1 MRKCPNCGKEVKEND
16 KFCGWC
22 GKKLPL
28 VLTEEEKKQVQEIK
42 ERAKKEDEKIKK
54 EKEGEKE
61 DQKVNIIR
69 ERAKEKEQEQ
79 EKQKT
84 RKEKIT
90 EKLTEM
96 SPEEE
101 ERRNRFMEMLGT
113 KKTESKEKTP
123 PPIKAKDEKVIFRP
137 VLQTKPSPF
146 EKIWTRLV
154 LFIFLISITGAVV
167 IFGFDVLGLRGDNE
181 EPATTTQPTENGEPP
196 VEEPGEISIPES
208 FLSTEFSYEKEI
220 SSLEDLPG
228 TFSAILRSGLKEQEF
243 TRIIIKDLEKERV
256 ITLGDFFSGINIET
270 PEWLYEKLKENFTLL
285 TYAPQNNQ
293 IALIMK
299 IPEIS
304 SLLKQKEEEDNI
316 RKRLKIEEEIEE
328 ERAKIVSLMNEWK
341 KTIVRDF
348 DPLFSVMGK
357 ESLYTAHVFIEV
369 TRSGKKYHYTTFAY
383 ENFGLA
389 YSAMEDYLM
398 ISTSERSIIE
408 LVDHKCE
415 ITQQLQLGDRGVEVE
430 ILQNWL
436 AKDTKL
442 YPDGLITGY
451 YGYLTME
458 AVKRFQ
464 QKFSEEILKPWGRVE
479 GTGRV
484 DEVTREKL
492 NEVYSK

>member
-1 MRKCPNCGKEVKEND
+1 MRKCPNCGREVKEND

-28 VLTEEEKKQVQEIK
+28 VLTEEEKKQVQEIR
-42 ERAKKEDEKIKK
+42 ERAKKEDEKIKE

-69 ERAKEKEQEQ
+69 ERAKEKEKEQ
-79 EKQKT
+79 EKQKS

-90 EKLTEM
+90 ERLTET

-101 ERRNRFMEMLGT
+101 ERRGRFMEMLGT
-113 KKTESKEKTP
+113 KKTESKEKPP
-123 PPIKAKDEKVIFRP
+123 PPIKTKDEKVVFRP

-154 LFIFLISITGAVV
+154 LFILLISITGAVLV
-167 IFGFDVLGLRGDNE
+167 FGFDILGLREEE
-181 EPATTTQPTENGEPP
+181 EPATTTQPTENGETPI
-196 VEEPGEISIPES
+196 EEPGEISIPES
-208 FLSTEFSYEKEI
+208 FLSTELSYEKEI

-228 TFSAILRSGLKEQEF
+228 TFSAILRSGLEEKEF
-243 TRIIIKDLEKERV
+243 TRIIIKDLEKERA
-256 ITLGDFFSGINIET
+256 ITLEDFFSGLNLET
-270 PEWLYEKLKENFTLL
+270 PEWLYEKFEENFTLL

-293 IALIMK
+293 IALIAR
-299 IPEIS
+299 IQGAP
-304 SLLKQKEEEDNI
+304 SLSEDRKED
-316 RKRLKIEEEIEE
+316 KREEIEE
-328 ERAKIVSLMNEWK
+328 LMGEWK

-357 ESLYTAHVFIEV
+357 ESLYTAHGFIEV

-389 YSAMEDYLM
+389 YSIIEDYLI

-451 YGYLTME
+451 YGRLTME